1 MKNSRSRDDHAS
13 PRRSSATSMLEEE
26 ATKSDEKEE
35 EEKKRRKVKER
46 VELMTVFRPL
56 VFASSI
62 SLFPSASFYVNP
74 RPAFRRRRNVSVDKG
89 SCLE

>member
-35 EEKKRRKVKER
+35 EEKKRKVKER

-56 VFASSI
+56 VFASST

>member
-1 MKNSRSRDDHAS
+1 
-13 PRRSSATSMLEEE
+13 MLEEE

-35 EEKKRRKVKER
+35 EKKGRKVKER

-56 VFASSI
+56 VFASST

-74 RPAFRRRRNVSVDKG
+74 RLAFRRRRNVSVDKG